1 MLNGVWHYVEHWYT
15 TNLFAAQKYQHI
27 EVRLSTDQSDVFDS
41 YDVTL
46 ASIVVTSS
54 SADQLSVSVLA
65 WTRTGKVSITAQYMA
80 DTNAVIESGLHGGLR
95 EPEIQEPSILALPRD
110 GLSTAVVTGVPLGS
124 RTFNCGQF
132 RYIHTELYDPSLLS

>member
-1 MLNGVWHYVEHWYT
+1 MW
-15 TNLFAAQKYQHI
+15 
-27 EVRLSTDQSDVFDS
+27 DS

-80 DTNAVIESGLHGGLR
+80 DTNAEIKSQLQGGLKHDN
-95 EPEIQEPSILALPRD
+95 PGAQY
-110 GLSTAVVTGVPLGS
+110 TGVTARRVLSYSGSNWRSVGLTDFQWGPVQVHPNRVLRPITTLITRENRHRELGVY
-124 RTFNCGQF
+124 RQGKDEFPCTCFCP
-132 RYIHTELYDPSLLS
+132 RM